1 MNKPDRAG
9 QPVRS
14 KLDGT
19 LGITASG
26 LNSEG
31 YIDVMFLGSI
41 GLVPFDSYELE
52 LTELVESK

>member
-41 GLVPFDSYELE
+41 GLTPFDSHELE

>member
-1 MNKPDRAG
+1 MNNPDRAG
-9 QPVRS
+9 QAVRS

-31 YIDVMFLGSI
+31 YIDVMFICSI
-41 GLVPFDSYELE
+41 GVTPFDSYELE
-52 LTELVESK
+52 LTELAEQN

>member
-31 YIDVMFLGSI
+31 YIDVRFIDSI
-41 GLVPFDSYELE
+41 GLVPFDSHELE
-52 LTELVESK
+52 LTELVEQN

>member
-31 YIDVMFLGSI
+31 YIGVMFLGSI
-41 GLVPFDSYELE
+41 GLTPFDSYELE
-52 LTELVESK
+52 LTELVEQN

>member
-1 MNKPDRAG
+1 MNHPDRAG

-41 GLVPFDSYELE
+41 GLTPFDSYELE
-52 LTELVESK
+52 LAELVEQN

>member
-31 YIDVMFLGSI
+31 YIDVMFIDSI
-41 GLVPFDSYELE
+41 GLTPFDSYELE
-52 LTELVESK
+52 LVEQN

>member
-31 YIDVMFLGSI
+31 YIDVMFIGSI
-41 GLVPFDSYELE
+41 GVTPFDSHELE
-52 LTELVESK
+52 LTELAEQN

>member
-1 MNKPDRAG
+1 MNHPDRAG

-41 GLVPFDSYELE
+41 GLTPFDSHELE